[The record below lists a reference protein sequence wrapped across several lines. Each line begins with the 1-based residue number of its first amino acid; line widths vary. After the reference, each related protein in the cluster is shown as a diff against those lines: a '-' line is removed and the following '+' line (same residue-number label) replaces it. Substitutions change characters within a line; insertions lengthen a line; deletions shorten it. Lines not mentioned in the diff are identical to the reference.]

1 MAKNAPK
8 KSGSPKK
15 TAAKKP
21 KQSARP
27 SVTGKSLIIVESPSK
42 AKTINKYLGKQY
54 SVMASVGHVKDLP
67 KSKFGI
73 DVEKGFRPQ
82 YTVIK
87 GKTAVLNEIKQAAK
101 GADRI
106 YLAPDPDREGE
117 AIAWHI
123 AEELNGDSD
132 KIYRVLFN
140 EITERAIKKA
150 LEHPV
155 KVDKNKV
162 DAQQARRVLDRIVG
176 YKISPLLWEKVRRG
190 LSAGRVQSVAVRL
203 VCEREKEREAFVS
216 EEYWSVTAKLE
227 GRNPPPFEARLIQ
240 VHGKEAT
247 LSTGEQSQ
255 ALVDK
260 LRSKPFTVK
269 QIEKRDRQRNPLPPF
284 ITSRLQQDA
293 ARKLRFSPKRTMM
306 LAQQLYEG
314 IEIGPEG
321 PVGLITYMRTD
332 STRVAQEALDEA
344 RSFIQDR
351 FGPDYLPAQANVY
364 KTKKG
369 AQDAHEAIRP
379 TSVLRAPESLKAHLT
394 KDHYQ
399 LYKLIWDRFVAS
411 QMTPA
416 RLEMTRVDITAG
428 DALFRATG
436 QVVKF
441 PGFTVLYTES
451 QEDRHAE
458 KKAPTAEASN
468 PPKAEEE
475 SEEDEE
481 RMLPP
486 LSVGERL
493 KLLGLDPKQ
502 HFTQP
507 PPRYTEALLIK
518 DLEEKGIG
526 RPSTYHTILST
537 IVDRKYV
544 EKVEGRLKPT
554 DLGRVVNEL
563 LVEHFPDV
571 LNVQFTARMET
582 ELDEIEEG
590 EKPWVE
596 TVREFYEP
604 FTKRLTKA
612 QKEMRDVK
620 REEIPTD
627 IVCEKCGRNMV
638 IKWGRHGRF
647 LACPGYPD
655 CKNTKEFVEENGKVR
670 VVDNVEESK
679 EICPKCGN
687 PLVIKRGRFGR
698 FLACSTYPQCDFTK
712 AIGTGVKCPQSGC
725 GGDLVEKRTRRGKT
739 FFACSNYPKC
749 TYALWNRPIS
759 TPCPECKAPFLVEK
773 FDKRSGPKIVCL
785 NKECGYEGEEKASI
799 ELPIGQTS
807 SKK

>member
-1 MAKNAPK
+1 MAKKTEK

-15 TAAKKP
+15 TAVKKP
-21 KQSARP
+21 KKSVRP

-54 SVMASVGHVKDLP
+54 LVMASVGHVKDLP

-73 DVEKGFRPQ
+73 DVEKDFRPQ
-82 YTVIK
+82 YTVIERQ
-87 GKTAVLNEIKQAAK
+87 KTVLKEIKLAAK

-132 KIYRVLFN
+132 KVYRVMFN
-140 EITERAIKKA
+140 EITEQAIRRA
-150 LEHPV
+150 LEHPQ
-155 KVDKNKV
+155 KVDQNKV
-162 DAQQARRVLDRIVG
+162 DAQQARRILDRIVG

-227 GRNPPPFEARLIQ
+227 GRNPPPFEARLVQIQ
-240 VHGKEAT
+240 GKEAK
-247 LSTGEQSQ
+247 LSTGKQSQ
-255 ALVDK
+255 SLVERIK
-260 LRSKPFTVK
+260 TRPFIVK
-269 QIEKRDRQRNPLPPF
+269 QIEKKDRLRNPNPPF

-314 IEIGPEG
+314 IEIGAEG

-332 STRVAQEALDEA
+332 STRVGQEALDEA
-344 RSFIQDR
+344 RGFIQSR
-351 FGPDYLPAQANVY
+351 YGPDYLPAQANVY
-364 KTKKG
+364 KSKKG

-379 TSVLRAPESLKAHLT
+379 TSAHRSPESLKAHLT

-411 QMTPA
+411 QMNPA
-416 RLEMTRVDITAG
+416 RLEMTRVDISAG
-428 DALFRATG
+428 DALFRANG

-441 PGFTVLYTES
+441 RGCSVLYTES
-451 QEDRHAE
+451 QEE
-458 KKAPTAEASN
+458 KPADKEAGSEAA
-468 PPKAEEE
+468 KAEE
-475 SEEDEE
+475 SDDEE
-481 RMLPP
+481 ERTLPS

-544 EKVEGRLKPT
+544 EKEEGRLKPT
-554 DLGRVVNEL
+554 DLGVVVNGL
-563 LVEHFPDV
+563 LVQHFPDV

-582 ELDEIEEG
+582 ELDEIEDG

-604 FTKRLTKA
+604 FAKRLTKA

-620 REEIPTD
+620 REEIPTE

-647 LACPGYPD
+647 LACPAYPD

-670 VVDNVEESK
+670 VVDKVEESK
-679 EICPKCGN
+679 EICPKCAN
-687 PLVIKRGRFGR
+687 PLVVKRGRFGR
-698 FLACSTYPQCDFTK
+698 FLACSTYPKCDFTK
-712 AIGTGVKCPQSGC
+712 AIGTGVKCPQPDC
-725 GGDLVEKRTRRGKT
+725 GGDLVEKRSRRGKT

-749 TYALWNRPIS
+749 TYALWNRPIP

-773 FDKRSGPKIVCL
+773 FDKRTGPKIVCA
-785 NKECGYEGEEKASI
+785 NKDCGYELEEKPSVEPAV
-799 ELPIGQTS
+799 GHTTQN
-807 SKK
+807 